1 MSTDHLVARFYDHP
15 RLNIEESK
23 TAGHK
28 VYDTVT
34 MVELR
39 NKGERGE
46 SVSRLV
52 KDADKDETEYYKTAF
67 PGAWA
72 QYKGGGDG
80 GFVSGTLLKA
90 LDLQIGEIQMLE
102 QMGIRTVEELAS
114 MNDSGAMKV
123 RGGLSLKNKAVVF
136 MKAQQMS
143 RDGNLMESISRM
155 EARIAELETENA
167 ELKPKRGRPRKEP
180 VDDGQSDAER
190 AM

>member
-1 MSTDHLVARFYDHP
+1 MDHLVARFYDHP
-15 RLNIEESK
+15 RLNVAESK

-28 VYDTVT
+28 VYDTVI

-52 KDADKDETEYYKTAF
+52 KDAEKDETEYYKAAF

-90 LDLQIGEIQMLE
+90 LDLEVGQIQMLE
-102 QMGIRTVEELAS
+102 QMGIRTVEDLAN
-114 MNDSGAMKV
+114 MNDSGALKI
-123 RGGLSLKNKAVVF
+123 REGLTLKNKAMQF
-136 MKAQQMS
+136 IKAKELS
-143 RDGNLMESISRM
+143 KDGNLLDMVSKM
-155 EARIAELETENA
+155 EARIAELEEENKT
-167 ELKPKRGRPRKEP
+167 LSKPRRGRPPKVENG
-180 VDDGQSDAER
+180 DDDVKA